1 MFEVL
6 MYLFENYIHSDAG
19 LFIEPKEL
27 TDELLRAGFNQAEI
41 FKALDWL
48 EQLAE
53 LQHSD
58 TSPYL
63 ITDSPQTMRIFTDHE
78 CKMLDV
84 QCRNFLMFVER
95 IGVTNGITR
104 EMVMDRLAALDKSF
118 IGLDDLKW
126 VVLMVLFNIPGAEV
140 ACEQMEDLIFDQP
153 GDLLH

>member
-1 MFEVL
+1 M
-6 MYLFENYIHSDAG
+6 
-19 LFIEPKEL
+19 

-48 EQLAE
+48 EQLAQ

-84 QCRNFLMFVER
+84 QRRNFLMFVER

-104 EMVMDRLAALDKSF
+104 E
-118 IGLDDLKW
+118 IGNGPLSS
-126 VVLMVLFNIPGAEV
+126 AR
-140 ACEQMEDLIFDQP
+140 
-153 GDLLH
+153 